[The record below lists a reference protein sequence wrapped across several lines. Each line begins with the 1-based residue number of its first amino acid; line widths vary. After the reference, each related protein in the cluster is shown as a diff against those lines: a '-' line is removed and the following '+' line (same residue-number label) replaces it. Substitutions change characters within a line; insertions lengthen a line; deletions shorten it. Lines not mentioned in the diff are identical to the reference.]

1 MQMSEES
8 AKTKTTNE
16 LAQER
21 TDLASD
27 RTRWAADRT
36 LWADDRTL
44 IAWVRT
50 SLALIGFGFGVGRAL
65 EYLEKFD
72 RETDPYHSAMIFG
85 ASFILLGILGLLG
98 AIVQHVRIERRL
110 IEMGYHRGE
119 PVPLGLLTAVILL
132 LIGVFALV
140 MVLVNP

>member
-1 MQMSEES
+1 MSQES
-8 AKTKTTNE
+8 TKTKTTNE

-21 TDLASD
+21 NDMAAD

-44 IAWVRT
+44 IAWART

-72 RETDPYHSAMIFG
+72 RQTDPYQSAKIFG
-85 ASFILLGILGLLG
+85 ASFIFLGILGLIG
-98 AIVQHVRIERRL
+98 AIIQHLRIERRL
-110 IEMGYHRGE
+110 KKMGYHRVE
-119 PVPLGLLTAVILL
+119 PVPLGLVTAVILV
-132 LIGVFALV
+132 LIGMFAFA
-140 MVLVNP
+140 MVLINP